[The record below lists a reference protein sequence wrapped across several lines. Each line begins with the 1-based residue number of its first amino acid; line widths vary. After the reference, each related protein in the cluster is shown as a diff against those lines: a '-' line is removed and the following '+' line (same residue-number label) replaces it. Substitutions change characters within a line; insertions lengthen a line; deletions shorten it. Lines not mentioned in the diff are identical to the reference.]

1 MTFPDLPHLRQL
13 QNDLWCWPQSRSAVM
28 VGAGLSLNA
37 EPLPG
42 VTTHFPT
49 WRQLV
54 RAMFDELHPPQPGE
68 TSEEVLAWGARFNSS
83 NGLRIASEYEAAFG
97 AQKLDQLIRTQN
109 PDSDYQPGKLH
120 HLLLRLPWADVF
132 TTNYDTLLERTE
144 VPGRT
149 YQVVAKASE
158 LTTAFSP
165 RIVKLHGSFPSQT
178 PFIISEDD
186 YRTYPRKFAP
196 FVNSVQQ
203 CLLENS
209 FVLIGFSGDDP
220 NFLEW
225 TGWIRD
231 ELGGHHAPIYLVGP
245 LSLGNAERSLL
256 AQRGV
261 TPIDLSPVFARTQ
274 PPNGLQAASIEWFLK
289 SLLAARPPRREGWPE
304 LDRSAEQPSNDHPS
318 LIDDGL
324 VIPEEAGLVPDPG
337 KPLTA
342 ETFSKVM
349 ARWQFERF
357 KYPGWVVAPD
367 DKRSY
372 IWERTKYWIWPL
384 VNFAKEWP
392 AAARI
397 LLFREINWRLET
409 AMVPLFT
416 DWIKVFEEAINELAA
431 CLADNG
437 LVDLSIGLVP
447 TGKPPKAEVA
457 DAWLEIAFGLLREAR
472 ETYNADR
479 WKDLKAKIDRV
490 VQRHPHQSDRNQ
502 YETTLWAMWNLERE
516 SAKTAISGW
525 EPSPRFPL
533 ASMWKAGLL
542 AELDD
547 PGEARAMLRTAL
559 SEIRRGLR
567 SQGQSIELLSLEG
580 WCTYLL
586 FGVETSLDFA
596 RRQAVREEFCER
608 WQELKRW
615 DCSPWPLMEYFEQAL
630 SVSQPKPPRTE
641 EEIRGFD
648 PGQTSVSYHLG
659 SDTIGPYLPAFGC
672 IRLFEQAGVPM
683 RLPRVNLV
691 GDALMNACRWVAP
704 FISFWSPA
712 LLIRADKGAVLR
724 EDLFL
729 SRTRVAEMNADL
741 AKRLHNWCLGILQ
754 RELSAFTGSITAG
767 SAQES
772 LLEVLPEVLSRL
784 AFKAD
789 PEQLKKAFP
798 LALQLHALPAVRS
811 HIRLHEVCA
820 PWFRRIFEA
829 AEGVLLLEWLPILI
843 RAPLFERGISPHIP
857 PSATWPDPMGWFLV
871 GPAREARHS
880 HPDLVS
886 EIEKATDW
894 LLRRAASEDGDARRR
909 ALDRL
914 IDLFFADLMTTTQR
928 QRFGELLWSQKA
940 TTGLPDLPH
949 HACFGFLHLPAPP
962 DVDVHRTIKQYLLGL
977 PVPTF
982 VTRDAAGKITG
993 VQMGR
998 RYHWIREV
1006 SDASKPIIYLR
1017 GEANGALQWTPD
1029 ESRKLYAKARAW
1041 WASDK
1046 DGIAVKDFGAS
1057 PVLEALADI
1066 GSFLSRAVIP
1076 TLQPIDPACDE
1087 LVAWLAEIRGLG
1099 AFPSVA
1105 LPYVLGIRPNQAE
1118 DVTNTL
1124 AADLGANVRHAVAA
1138 AADAVRHWIYI
1149 ADAGRAPTPPPQLLA
1164 ALIDR
1169 VVFRCKPDIASCLKT
1184 LAYLIFERPQAISP
1198 QQGSLLATSLMAWHE
1213 ATILHM
1219 SSEQTAEFQE
1229 NERPELRR
1237 RVGALAGALHIWF
1250 TKFNPSLPQPPGL
1263 DLWEKSCASDPLPE
1277 VRHAFAAWDRLQP

>member
-1 MTFPDLPHLRQL
+1 
-13 QNDLWCWPQSRSAVM
+13 
-28 VGAGLSLNA
+28 
-37 EPLPG
+37 
-42 VTTHFPT
+42 
-49 WRQLV
+49 
-54 RAMFDELHPPQPGE
+54 MFDELHPPQPGE
-68 TSEEVLAWGARFNSS
+68 ASEAVLAREARFNSS

-97 AQKLDQLIRTQN
+97 PQKLDQLIRTQN
-109 PDSDYQPGKLH
+109 PDSDYQPGRIH
-120 HLLLRLPWADVF
+120 RLLLKLPWADVF

-149 YQVVAKASE
+149 YQVVARASE

-178 PFIISEDD
+178 PFIISEDH

-231 ELGGHHAPIYLVGP
+231 ELGEQHAPIYLVGP
-245 LSLGNAERSLL
+245 LSLGNAERLLL
-256 AQRGV
+256 ARRGV
-261 TPIDLSPVFARTQ
+261 TPIDLSPVFAGIQ
-274 PPNGLQAASIEWFLK
+274 PPDGLPAASIRWFLK

-304 LDRSAEQPSNDHPS
+304 LDRSGEPLSDDHPA
-318 LIDDGL
+318 LVDDGL
-324 VIPEEAGLVPDPG
+324 VIPKEAALAPDPR

-342 ETFSKVM
+342 QAFSEVL

-357 KYPGWVVAPD
+357 NYPGWVLAPD
-367 DKRSY
+367 DKRSS
-372 IWERTKYWIWPL
+372 IWVRTQYWIWPL
-384 VNFAKEWP
+384 ANFAKDWP
-392 AAARI
+392 ATDRI

-409 AMVPLFT
+409 AMVPLFS
-416 DWIKVFEEAINELAA
+416 DWISVFEKAINELATS
-431 CLADNG
+431 LADNG
-437 LVDLSIGLVP
+437 PIEISIRLVP
-447 TGKPPKAEVA
+447 VRRPAKEEVT
-457 DAWLEIAFGLLREAR
+457 DAWLEIAFALLREAR

-479 WKDLKAKIDRV
+479 WKDLKTKIDKV
-490 VQRHPHQSDRNQ
+490 IQRHPHQSDRNQ
-502 YETTLWAMWNLERE
+502 YETALWAMWNLERE
-516 SAKTAISGW
+516 SAKTTISGW
-525 EPSPRFPL
+525 QPSPRFPL

-547 PGEARAMLRTAL
+547 PGEARTMLRAAL

-567 SQGQSIELLSLEG
+567 SQGQNIELLSLEG

-586 FGVETSLDFA
+586 FAVETSLDFA
-596 RRQAVREEFCER
+596 QRQAVREEFCER

-615 DCSPWPLMEYFEQAL
+615 DCSPWPLKEHFEQAL
-630 SVSQPKPPRTE
+630 SKSAPKPPTAE
-641 EEIRGFD
+641 EKIHGFD
-648 PGQTSVSYHLG
+648 PGQASVTYHLG
-659 SDTIGPYLPAFGC
+659 GQGIDPYLPAFGC
-672 IRLFEQAGVPM
+672 IRLFEQIGMPM
-683 RLPRVNLV
+683 RLPRINLV
-691 GDALMNACRWVAP
+691 GHALTNACRWVAP
-704 FISFWSPA
+704 FISFWIPA
-712 LLIRADKGAVLR
+712 LLIRAGQAAVLR

-729 SRTRVAEMNADL
+729 SRTKVAEMNTEL

-754 RELSAFTGSITAG
+754 RELSAFTGSITAS

-789 PEQLKKAFP
+789 AEQLKKALP

-857 PSATWPDPMGWFLV
+857 PSATWPDPMRWFPV

-894 LLRRAASEDGDARRR
+894 LLRRAASEDEEARRR
-909 ALDRL
+909 AADRL
-914 IDLFFADLMTTTQR
+914 IDLFYADLMTTTQR
-928 QRFGELLWSQKA
+928 QRLGELLWNQKA
-940 TTGLPDLPH
+940 ATGLPDLPH

-962 DVDVHRTIKQYLLGL
+962 DVDVHETIKKYLLGL

-1006 SDASKPIIYLR
+1006 SAASKPIIYLR

-1029 ESRKLYAKARAW
+1029 ESRQLYAKARAW

-1066 GSFLSRAVIP
+1066 GCFLSRAVIP
-1076 TLQPIDPACDE
+1076 TLQPADPICDE

-1099 AFPSVA
+1099 AYPSVA
-1105 LPYVLGIRPNQAE
+1105 LPYVLGIRPDQAE
-1118 DVTNTL
+1118 GVINTL
-1124 AADLGANVRHAVAA
+1124 TADLSANVRHAVAA

-1149 ADAGRAPTPPPQLLA
+1149 SDAQHAPTPPPRLLA

-1169 VVFRCKPDIASCLKT
+1169 VVFRRKQDIAACLET

-1198 QQGSLLATSLMAWHE
+1198 QQANLIAMSLVPWDE
-1213 ATILHM
+1213 ATTLLVPP
-1219 SSEQTAEFQE
+1219 EQAAEFQE
-1229 NERPELRR
+1229 NERPALRR
-1237 RVGALAGALHIWF
+1237 QVGALAGALNIWF
-1250 TKFNPSLPQPPGL
+1250 TKFNPGLPQPPGL
-1263 DLWEKSCASDPLPE
+1263 GLWEKSCASDPLPE
-1277 VRHAFAAWDRLQP
+1277 VRRAFAAWDRFQP